1 VPPTRRSKRNTRP
14 RCRMNTFR
22 ARTCSESPR
31 HSSRLHGEKYRV
43 PPHLSRR
50 NSTQNYYR
58 NTSAPD
64 RVARRLD
71 RVFHAVGRCPR
82 RRKARTLAAL
92 PKPTHGGVL
101 RKRRVHDRDG
111 SSGGQC
117 RVSRLEAQ
125 SRPRRVLIRDEH
137 PWASVGRDDGQRPR
151 RSGNFVTARLSA
163 TAESE
168 GYDDGANTRES
179 NAMNSQA
186 LPDLCGIPPRAAR
199 PVLATAPF
207 D

>member
-1 VPPTRRSKRNTRP
+1 MPPTRCSKRNARP
-14 RCRMNTFR
+14 RCRVNSFR
-22 ARTCSESPR
+22 ARARSESPR
-31 HSSRLHGEKYRV
+31 HSSRLHGEEYRV
-43 PPHLSRR
+43 PSHLSRR
-50 NSTQNYYR
+50 NSPQDYYR
-58 NTSAPD
+58 YASAPD
-64 RVARRLD
+64 RVARGID
-71 RVFHAVGRCPR
+71 RVLHTVRRCSW

-101 RKRRVHDRDG
+101 GEHRVHDRDG
-111 SSGGQC
+111 SSGGQR

-125 SRPRRVLIRDEH
+125 SRTRRILIRDEH
-137 PWASVGRDDGQRPR
+137 PWTSVGRHDGQRPR
-151 RSGNFVTARLSA
+151 RGGNLVGASLSA

-168 GYDDGANTRES
+168 GYDDGTNTRES

-186 LPDLCGIPPRAAR
+186 LPDLRGIPPRAAR